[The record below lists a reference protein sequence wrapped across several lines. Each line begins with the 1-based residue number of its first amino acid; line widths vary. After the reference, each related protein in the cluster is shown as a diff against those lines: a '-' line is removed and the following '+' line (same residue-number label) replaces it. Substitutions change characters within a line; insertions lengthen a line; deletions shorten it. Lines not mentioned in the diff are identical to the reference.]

1 MPRFAL
7 EPLIFCICWVLLAVV
22 ATVLGTIWSGLAIG
36 LGLLLVFMPTSA
48 FILTRYDDEKLER
61 QVRWGILVIAGL
73 VLAVWLRSR
82 G

>member
-7 EPLIFCICWVLLAVV
+7 EPLIFCLCWVGLAVV
-22 ATVLGTIWSGLAIG
+22 ASVLGTVWAGLAIG

-48 FILTRYDDEKLER
+48 FILTRYEDEKLER

-73 VLAVWLRSR
+73 LLAIWLRR
-82 G
+82 